1 MISKMFFLCISFIF
15 LSVSMVGAQKE
26 KTQAPS
32 LEERKEAYESTTKKT
47 KSPETVA
54 MDTAKKLSQ
63 KLKLSE
69 DQTRQVYEVIL
80 KTDKELS
87 SIQRSQTSTREKSM
101 AINKAN
107 KEKLNSFEKIMTPS
121 QFRDYRLSFP

>member
-1 MISKMFFLCISFIF
+1 
-15 LSVSMVGAQKE
+15 MVGAQNE
-26 KTQAPS
+26 KTQVPS
-32 LEERKEAYESTTKKT
+32 LEERKEAYESTSKKS
-47 KSPETVA
+47 KSPEVIA

-69 DQTRQVYEVIL
+69 DQTRKVYEVIL

-87 SIQRSQTSTREKSM
+87 SINKSQKNTREKSM

-107 KEKLNSFEKIMTPS
+107 KEKLNAFEKIMTPA

>member
-1 MISKMFFLCISFIF
+1 M
-15 LSVSMVGAQKE
+15 VVREVGAQKE
-26 KTQAPS
+26 KTQAHS

-87 SIQRSQTSTREKSM
+87 SIQRSQKSTREKSM